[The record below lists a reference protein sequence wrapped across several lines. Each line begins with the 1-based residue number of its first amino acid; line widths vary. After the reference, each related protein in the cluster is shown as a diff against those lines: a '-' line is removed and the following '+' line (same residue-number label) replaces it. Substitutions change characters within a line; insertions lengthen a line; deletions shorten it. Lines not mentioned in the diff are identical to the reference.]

1 MALGNPAKLQHKTVT
16 VTVLSGAATG
26 SSAADPDLVAPA
38 FILGWSVTG
47 LATNT
52 GVSKIDSMTLN
63 ADGSVTVTTNANV
76 TAANMVLAVQVGKLV
91 NAG

>member
-1 MALGNPAKLQHKTVT
+1 MALIPAKLAIKNVA

-26 SSAADPDLVAPA
+26 SSAADPDLIAPA
-38 FILGWSVTG
+38 FILGFSVTG

-52 GVSKIDSMTLN
+52 GVSKIDTMTLN

-76 TAANMVLAVQVGKLV
+76 TAANLVLSVQVAKVFLS
-91 NAG
+91 